1 MRQETTNRGKGV
13 VCATTVATTAGIA
26 ALALASPASAV
37 SIEQYIEVP
46 QCQPATSQVCPQ
58 VPEVNFTAGN
68 GTSGEFVMVQFT
80 ANQNHC
86 ADMIAHILLDGYPQF
101 SAPVGPGQTAQ
112 RKVFAGGG
120 NHVLGVRA
128 EGIEGGC
135 NTGVV
140 NSWGGTVR
148 IDSVLDPN
156 DLREQRSPFDPP
168 PLEEA
173 EP

>member
-1 MRQETTNRGKGV
+1 MHIAHASTVVTT
-13 VCATTVATTAGIA
+13 A
-26 ALALASPASAV
+26 ALAALAFAAPASAV
-37 SIEQYIEVP
+37 SVEQYVEVP

-58 VPEVNFTAGN
+58 VPEVTFAAGN
-68 GTSGEFVMVQFT
+68 GRSGEWVVVQFT

-86 ADMIAHILLDGYPQF
+86 ADMIAHILIDNYPQF
-101 SAPVGPGQTAQ
+101 SGRVGPGQSVKRTLA
-112 RKVFAGGG
+112 VSSG

-128 EGIEGGC
+128 EGIAGGC

-140 NSWGGTVR
+140 NSWGGTIR
-148 IDSVLDPN
+148 IDSALDPN
-156 DLREQRSPFDPP
+156 DLRNDRSPFDPP

>member
-1 MRQETTNRGKGV
+1 MRHKTADHCRAV
-13 VCATTVATTAGIA
+13 VWATTISTIAGVAAIA
-26 ALALASPASAV
+26 FASPASAV

-46 QCQPATSQVCPQ
+46 QCQPATSQDCPQ
-58 VPEVNFTAGN
+58 VPEVNFTAG
-68 GTSGEFVMVQFT
+68 GEFVLVQFT

-86 ADMIAHILLDGYPQF
+86 ASMIAHILLDGYPQF
-101 SAPVGPGQTAQ
+101 SAPAGPGQTVQ
-112 RKVFAGGG
+112 RKIFAASG

-156 DLREQRSPFDPP
+156 DLREGRSPFDPP
-168 PLEEA
+168 PLEDA

>member
-1 MRQETTNRGKGV
+1 MTHETPFGRV
-13 VCATTVATTAGIA
+13 VGFAGTATAAACA
-26 ALALASPASAV
+26 ALALSVPAVAL
-37 SIEQYIEVP
+37 SIEQYIEVA

-58 VPEVNFTAGN
+58 VPEVTFTAD
-68 GTSGEFVMVQFT
+68 EADFYLVQFT

-86 ADMIAHILLDGYPQF
+86 ADMIAHVLIDGYQQF
-101 SAPVGPGQTAQ
+101 SARVGPGQTAQ
-112 RKVFAGGG
+112 KNLFVTSG

-148 IDSVLDPN
+148 INSLIDPD
-156 DLREQRSPFDPP
+156 DLRQKPFPFESP
-168 PLEEA
+168 PLAEA
-173 EP
+173 NP